1 MQAKN
6 EMQAIKA
13 LSEKVAGI
21 VESGSNSN
29 GSWVKY
35 DDGTMMQ
42 WGSATFT
49 GAETGNTGA
58 YKVITFP
65 VPFANS
71 KLSISYSPIY
81 ENTYD
86 TTLVL
91 YTILTGTRKYGNET
105 SVTTDT
111 VYRRLAYTTDVT
123 ELKKLYVTNLSFN
136 WQAVGFWK

>member
-13 LSEKVAGI
+13 LNEKIAGI
-21 VESGSNSN
+21 IESGSNDN
-29 GSWVKY
+29 GSWVKFA
-35 DDGTMMQ
+35 DGTMIQ
-42 WGSATFT
+42 WGSSAFT
-49 GAETGNTGA
+49 GAETGNTGT

-91 YTILTGTRKYGNET
+91 YTILTGTRKYGNGT

-123 ELKKLYVTNLSFN
+123 ELKKLYVTDLSFN

>member
-1 MQAKN
+1 MQAKQ
-6 EMQAIKA
+6 EMEAIKA
-13 LSEKVAGI
+13 LNTKVAEI
-21 VESGSNSN
+21 VESGSNDN

-35 DDGTMMQ
+35 DDGTMIQ

-49 GAETGNTGA
+49 GAQDNTGA
-58 YKVITFP
+58 YKAITFP

-91 YTILTGTRKYGNET
+91 YTILTGTRKYGNGT

-123 ELKKLYVTNLSFN
+123 ELKKLYVTDLSFN